1 MKLYLNFPN
10 HIKVAISAWISRIGI
25 AIVQIFTIRMLTSYL
40 GEEKYAVYVILYSLL
55 AWCNL
60 SECGVGFSLQ
70 NYISESRAAQKDYSV
85 YLKTAFQIIVILFIT
100 FLSIAFS
107 FSSYLQNFLL
117 SNYLHISE
125 VKNVNIVLIIIS
137 IFIFLTFVNISIKIL
152 YAMQRGVIPNIL
164 QLVSYIISAILIIC
178 LNKYSSDNSFIILAL
193 LCFSVPQILVM
204 LIPFI
209 KIFKSSFKEIFVVDR
224 EIFKIFL
231 IRAVKFGGFA
241 VMAASVLQIEYIV
254 MAKTLDANSI
264 ATYNIFGK
272 LFLFIV
278 FVYSSVLTAFWPVS
292 NELFNTGQYLKLKKL
307 LFKYSILGI
316 LFTIIGIAL
325 IYIFKDYILKIL
337 APNLNINVSLLF
349 FILFVIYYIMRV
361 ISDTYA
367 MFLQSINFLKI
378 FWIYTPIQAVISI
391 LAQYFLSLKYGING
405 IILGLILSFII
416 TAVWIC
422 PYKSYKIFKNVEY
435 K

>member
-152 YAMQRGVIPNIL
+152 YAMQKGIIPNVL
-164 QLVSYIISAILIIC
+164 QLLAYIISAISIII
-178 LNKYSSDNSFIILAL
+178 LNKYSNKNGSILLAL
-193 LCFSVPQILVM
+193 LCFCVPQVLVM

-209 KIFKSSFKEIFVVDR
+209 KIFKTSFNKLFIVDKEILKQFT
-224 EIFKIFL
+224 
-231 IRAVKFGGFA
+231 IRAMKFGGFA
-241 VMAASVLQIEYIV
+241 VMATCVLQIEYIV

-316 LFTIIGIAL
+316 LFTIIGIAW

-337 APNLNINVSLLF
+337 APNLNIAVGLLF
-349 FILFVIYYIMRV
+349 FILFIIYYTMRV
-361 ISDTYA
+361 ITDTCSV
-367 MFLQSINFLKI
+367 FLNSVNILKI
-378 FWIYTPIQAVISI
+378 FWVYTPFQSVISI
-391 LAQYFLSLKYGING
+391 FAQYFLSLKYGIYG
-405 IILGLILSFII
+405 IVIGSIISFLMIPI
-416 TAVWIC
+416 WLL
-422 PYKSYKIFKNVEY
+422 PYKVFKVFKEM
-435 K
+435 KD

>member
-1 MKLYLNFPN
+1 MKLYLNIPN

-209 KIFKSSFKEIFVVDR
+209 KIYCVKEVN
-224 EIFKIFL
+224 KI
-231 IRAVKFGGFA
+231 I
-241 VMAASVLQIEYIV
+241 
-254 MAKTLDANSI
+254 
-264 ATYNIFGK
+264 
-272 LFLFIV
+272 
-278 FVYSSVLTAFWPVS
+278 
-292 NELFNTGQYLKLKKL
+292 
-307 LFKYSILGI
+307 
-316 LFTIIGIAL
+316 
-325 IYIFKDYILKIL
+325 
-337 APNLNINVSLLF
+337 
-349 FILFVIYYIMRV
+349 
-361 ISDTYA
+361 
-367 MFLQSINFLKI
+367 
-378 FWIYTPIQAVISI
+378 
-391 LAQYFLSLKYGING
+391 
-405 IILGLILSFII
+405 
-416 TAVWIC
+416 
-422 PYKSYKIFKNVEY
+422 
-435 K
+435 